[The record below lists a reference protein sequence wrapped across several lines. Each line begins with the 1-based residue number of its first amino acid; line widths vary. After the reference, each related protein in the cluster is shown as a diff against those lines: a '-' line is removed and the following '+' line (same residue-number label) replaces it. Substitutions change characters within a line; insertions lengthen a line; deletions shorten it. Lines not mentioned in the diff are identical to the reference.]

1 MAKKYTLQLPFLKN
15 IIIEISDINLSNFFE
30 RQFKNYILKIENV
43 VIKKFIIITVNSKKI
58 ELKNY
63 QLSRNIKFRN
73 YNLNFAKTS
82 TTQKINFTYDFNNS
96 LDISIDFYKKPLY
109 FLKNMK
115 KSNYSIN
122 HLLFYQTIL
131 YPIFSIYSTIGN
143 YSSIHGSLI
152 KVNNKYIVLTG
163 LDGVG
168 KSSLTT
174 ELALLGYKVLADNFL
189 LFNGNTF
196 IGLNMPLRLDLD
208 NPINENIIY
217 QDNNLKEVL
226 FQDIEQNAI
235 NANKVFFMVIG
246 DELSITKI
254 DANTAMYNWNLINNG
269 AGEILDANLF
279 CLPFLYQ
286 NMGYIKSC
294 ADENLEFFMLSIP
307 KGKIKD
313 GVKEI
318 LCQLNI

>member
-1 MAKKYTLQLPFLKN
+1 MANRTILNLPHLGIVTL
-15 IIIEISDINLSNFFE
+15 EINDDNLYNFFE
-30 RQFKNYILKIENV
+30 RQFRDYIVENIRDNLNNFV
-43 VIKKFIIITVNSKKI
+43 RISIDSHYFHVMNC
-58 ELKNY
+58 
-63 QLSRNIKFRN
+63 QLSRSIKFQSN
-73 YNLNFAKTS
+73 YLQFVKNSKTQKLNF
-82 TTQKINFTYDFNNS
+82 QYDLNGS
-96 LDISIDFYKKPLY
+96 IIVSIDFQKKQLHY
-109 FLKNMK
+109 LKSLIK
-115 KSNYSIN
+115 TQYSMN
-122 HLLFYQTIL
+122 HILFYQTIL
-131 YPIFSIYSTIGN
+131 YPIFSLYSMIGN
-143 YSSIHGSLI
+143 YFSVHGSLI
-152 KVNNKYIVLTG
+152 KVHDKYIVLTG

-174 ELALLGYKVLADNFL
+174 ELALLGHKVLADNFL

-196 IGLNMPLRLDLD
+196 VGLNMPLRLDLD

-217 QDNNLKEVL
+217 QDSNLKEVL

-246 DELSITKI
+246 DELSMTKI
-254 DANTAMYNWNLINNG
+254 DTNTAMFNWNLINNG